1 MPILNVSNV
10 TKKFGKFTAL
20 DKINLQVEKGDV
32 YGFIGPN
39 GAGKTTTIRILLGIL
54 KATEGKATI
63 FGKDV
68 WNDAVEIHKRVVYV
82 PGEVNLWPNLT
93 GGEVIDLF
101 VRLRGSNNKS
111 RREELIERFQLDPSK
126 KCRTYSK
133 GNRQK
138 VALIAAFASDADLY
152 ILDEPTSGLDPLMER
167 IFHEYVMKA
176 KEEGKSVLLSSHIL
190 SEVDKLCNKV
200 SIIRQGKIIE
210 SGYLEELRHLTR
222 TRMEIQTQMPVEGLD
237 KVKGVHDIEKR
248 NNSISFQVDSEE
260 LDNVIKYISPFGF
273 KKLESAPPTLE
284 DLFMRHYEGAG
295 GQS

>member
-68 WNDAVEIHKRVVYV
+68 WNDAVEIHKRVAYV

-111 RREELIERFQLDPSK
+111 RR
-126 KCRTYSK
+126 
-133 GNRQK
+133 
-138 VALIAAFASDADLY
+138 
-152 ILDEPTSGLDPLMER
+152 
-167 IFHEYVMKA
+167 
-176 KEEGKSVLLSSHIL
+176 
-190 SEVDKLCNKV
+190 
-200 SIIRQGKIIE
+200 
-210 SGYLEELRHLTR
+210 
-222 TRMEIQTQMPVEGLD
+222 
-237 KVKGVHDIEKR
+237 
-248 NNSISFQVDSEE
+248 
-260 LDNVIKYISPFGF
+260 
-273 KKLESAPPTLE
+273 
-284 DLFMRHYEGAG
+284 
-295 GQS
+295 